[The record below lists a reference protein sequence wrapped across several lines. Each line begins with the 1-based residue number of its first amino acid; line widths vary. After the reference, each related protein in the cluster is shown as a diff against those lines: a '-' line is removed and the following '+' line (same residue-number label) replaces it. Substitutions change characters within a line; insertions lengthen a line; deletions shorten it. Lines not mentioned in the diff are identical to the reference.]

1 MKWIYRFPLGKW
13 WSCNS
18 ESYLLNPQECILQDR
33 EYNWLWLQLLG
44 PEIRY
49 HVCTKV
55 TVHKGCS
62 QSMTGRYKTP
72 LTKNFGKDSQP
83 TFKKFSRATLQS
95 KTFLPFCSF
104 SFPGGWPKSWSD
116 NALDLL
122 CLPPIFSHR
131 HLLQSTL
138 GWLSVLVCASQ
149 KTQTNIVTP
158 LPRSWA
164 KICAIEY
171 LAPNPVYLATHRWPP
186 FTFTDFLPTFS
197 PSFSIHTR
205 LLSISIHCFPFLM
218 PSKHSLNM

>member
-83 TFKKFSRATLQS
+83 TSRNFPELHCSLKHSFLSALSLSQVADLNHGLTMLL
-95 KTFLPFCSF
+95 TFFVSLPFSLIDIYF
-104 SFPGGWPKSWSD
+104 SQLLDGCLSWYV
-116 NALDLL
+116 LL
-122 CLPPIFSHR
+122 R
-131 HLLQSTL
+131 R
-138 GWLSVLVCASQ
+138 
-149 KTQTNIVTP
+149 
-158 LPRSWA
+158 PR
-164 KICAIEY
+164 
-171 LAPNPVYLATHRWPP
+171 LT
-186 FTFTDFLPTFS
+186 
-197 PSFSIHTR
+197 
-205 LLSISIHCFPFLM
+205 
-218 PSKHSLNM
+218 